1 MWPNAKRAT
10 LAPAAAHATP
20 QSTWLDWWLAWRDRL
35 LADGRVQRWAA
46 RFPITRKIS
55 QRRAQAL
62 FDLCAGFVYSQVLRA
77 CVQLRVFDILFER
90 PHTSVELSRRL
101 SLSVDATVRLLNAA
115 AALRLLERR
124 RDGRF
129 GLSVLGAALVGNP
142 AIATMVEHHSLLYR
156 DLRDPVSL
164 LRGRRSEKTALA
176 GYWPYAGAERP
187 AALSSEQVADY
198 SALMSA
204 SQPLIA
210 SDVLD
215 VCPLDGR
222 RCLLDIGG
230 GEGAFL
236 VAAAA
241 RSPTMRLVL
250 FDLPAVAE
258 RARNQLAQ
266 ARLAHRTTVVGGDF
280 FTDPL
285 PYGADLVT
293 LVRVVHDHG
302 DAAVLALLRNI
313 RRVLPEDG
321 VLLIAEPMSAT
332 AGTDVVGDAYFG
344 FYLLAMGSGRVRSPD
359 ELKRLLKAAGFGRT
373 KLLATRRPL
382 LTNALLAWPKA

>member
-10 LAPAAAHATP
+10 LAPAAAYARS
-20 QSTWLDWWLAWRDRL
+20 QSTWLDWWLARRDRL

-124 RDGRF
+124 RHGRF

-164 LRGRRSEKTALA
+164 LRGRRSDTALA

-382 LTNALLAWPKA
+382 LTSALLAWPKA